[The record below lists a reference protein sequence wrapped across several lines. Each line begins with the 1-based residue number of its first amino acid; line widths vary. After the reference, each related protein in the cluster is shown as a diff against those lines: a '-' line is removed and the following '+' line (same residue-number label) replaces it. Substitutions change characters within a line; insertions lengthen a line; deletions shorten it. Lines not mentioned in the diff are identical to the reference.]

1 MKTNLEKEANNIV
14 KVNIEIPAKDAV
26 TEYNKAASAI
36 ANHVNIPG
44 FRKGKAPRNI
54 VEKHV
59 GEDKIKH
66 EALERLL
73 PKIFR
78 DVITENNLDV
88 VSQPY
93 VESYDYNVGEDLKL
107 VAKIEL
113 RPEVTLGKYK
123 DLKIEIED
131 HIIPEDAHQKA
142 LDGLLQNFVT
152 TNLVV
157 DRASKN
163 TDLVLIDFDGSVNGE
178 KIQGGAAENYTLDL
192 ANSNFI
198 PGFAEQLV
206 GKKLGS
212 EFDIKVDFPKDYHE
226 AKLAGQPAI
235 FKIKLKEIKEK
246 VMPEVNDEFAQ
257 KAGPFKTVEELNAD
271 IEKYLAT
278 TKERENSKN
287 AEIAIFNKVIEGIK
301 VDIQE
306 TMVERETQTLLEEYK
321 QKLSAQGFNWEE
333 AFKAQGSTLMDS
345 VKEEALLRIKNALVI
360 DKIAQVEDLKV
371 EPADLDL
378 KIKELE
384 TTYHINRAEVMK
396 QLQQN
401 PGIINS
407 ISHQALNEKV
417 IKFLKENNKVE
428 FKTATK
434 AKAKAAAKA
443 KTEK

>member
-1 MKTNLEKEANNIV
+1 MKTTLEKEANNVV

-26 TEYNKAASAI
+26 NEYNKAVKHISDY
-36 ANHVNIPG
+36 VNIPG

-66 EALERLL
+66 EALEKML
-73 PKIFR
+73 PKVFHE
-78 DVITENNLDV
+78 VISENKLDV

-93 VESYDYNVGEDLKL
+93 VESYEYNVGEDLKL
-107 VAKIEL
+107 VAKMEL

-123 DLKIEIED
+123 DLKVEIDE
-131 HIIPEDAHQKA
+131 HIIPEDAHEKA
-142 LDGLLQNFVT
+142 LSGLLQNFTT

-157 DRASKN
+157 DRPSKA
-163 TDLVLIDFDGSVNGE
+163 TDTVLIDFDGSVNGE

-212 EFDIKVDFPKDYHE
+212 EFDIKVEFPKDYHE

-246 VMPEVNDEFAQ
+246 VLPEVNDEFAQ
-257 KAGPFKTVEELNAD
+257 KAGPFKNVAELNAD
-271 IEKYLAT
+271 IQNYLND
-278 TKERENSKN
+278 TKEKENSKN
-287 AEIAIFNKVIEGIK
+287 AEIAIFNKVIDGIK

-306 TMVERETQTLLEEYK
+306 SMIERETQSLLEEYK
-321 QKLSAQGFNWEE
+321 QKLSSQGFNWEE
-333 AFKAQGSTLMDS
+333 AFKAQGNTLMDS

-384 TTYHINRAEVMK
+384 TIYHINRAEVMK

-401 PGIINS
+401 PAIINS

-428 FKTATK
+428 FKTAAKTK
-434 AKAKAAAKA
+434 AKSKAKADA
-443 KTEK
+443 E